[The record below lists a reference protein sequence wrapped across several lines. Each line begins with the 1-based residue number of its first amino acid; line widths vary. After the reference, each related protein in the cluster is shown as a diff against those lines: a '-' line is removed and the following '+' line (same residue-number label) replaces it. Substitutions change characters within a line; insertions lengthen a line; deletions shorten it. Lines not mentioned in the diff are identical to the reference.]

1 MAFVLGGITLD
12 CPPTID
18 NYRVVN
24 AIVSGREAT
33 ALSGVP
39 LELGVIRKKIW
50 TLTFYPGAQYAEI
63 MALVGTECTFVDHD
77 GASYTVKVTGEPS
90 ISQYPLVDVGLLTI
104 TLREV

>member
-24 AIVSGREAT
+24 AIVTGREAT
-33 ALSGVP
+33 ALSGAP
-39 LELGVIRKKIW
+39 IELGVIRKKVW
-50 TLTFYPGAQYAEI
+50 TLTFYPGTQYTEI
-63 MALVGTECTFVDHD
+63 MALVGKESTFVDHD

-90 ISQYPLVDVGLLTI
+90 ISQYPLVDVGLLTL